1 MQSFCTVSESFA
13 NFWKS
18 SRLHEISTKSAP
30 GPGSPACVW
39 AATSRVPG
47 GPCPQLL
54 PPQPAPRAPAGVA
67 SRGQRPLPAVP
78 PSPRP
83 PPRPSRGPFVCARA
97 RSRAPPRPL
106 TCGRGHCEPEKEP
119 QPRLHEPR
127 SAAGA
132 PGRRTNACGRERGLV
147 PGTAGLA
154 LRLGGLRGRPLAGC
168 VPGCGQELA
177 ATVSNFR
184 ARYPSRRR
192 AGRLWAP
199 ALLLPAP
206 PPSPPRPPE
215 GLELPRRAFEPGAH
229 GGRLAGAGEPARRR
243 AGCDEWGPGQLPE
256 GHTHTRAHTRIH
268 TRALTLTRPPRRVAA
283 RTLQLPPQLSG
294 REKRLRLNPISYLW
308 GSGKQ
313 HFSPFT

>member
-1 MQSFCTVSESFA
+1 MPSG
-13 NFWKS
+13 
-18 SRLHEISTKSAP
+18 SA
-30 GPGSPACVW
+30 
-39 AATSRVPG
+39 
-47 GPCPQLL
+47 
-54 PPQPAPRAPAGVA
+54 PQPAPRAPAGVA
-67 SRGQRPLPAVP
+67 SRGQRPLPAMP

-97 RSRAPPRPL
+97 RSRAPPLPL
-106 TCGRGHCEPEKEP
+106 TCGGGHCEPEKEP
-119 QPRLHEPR
+119 QPQLHEPR

-132 PGRRTNACGRERGLV
+132 PGRRTDACGRERALV

-243 AGCDEWGPGQLPE
+243 AGCDGWGG
-256 GHTHTRAHTRIH
+256 GRDSCRKATRAHT
-268 TRALTLTRPPRRVAA
+268 LTLTRAHTLAYTRTRAHSRSRAHAA
-283 RTLQLPPQLSG
+283 ASLPGPCCSHRSAVG
-294 REKRLRLNPISYLW
+294 EIK
-308 GSGKQ
+308 GCA
-313 HFSPFT
+313 